1 MQAPAQQNLG
11 TVLFVDDE
19 EFILNLMQDFLTD
32 APFEVLT
39 SRNPTTAL
47 KLINDVS
54 IDMVI
59 SDYNMPQMDG
69 LEFLRQVRKKNPEIR
84 RVISTGFMDTVKAL
98 RTIDDGTISN
108 LYQKP
113 WNLDVLEK
121 EIRNSLTL
129 VRMLRNRSFLE
140 MVNSIEQLPTLP
152 TMYQKYQQALEA
164 EASMEHISKIISID
178 PSITTQVIRL
188 ANSAFLGHG
197 TIHSL
202 DQAIVK
208 IGLNNLSNIL
218 LTVLLTNDLHWS
230 PEQTRELQEVFIHLS
245 LINFGFSYLYRAIHE
260 KSPPDDMSSLGLLYR
275 VGIIVLLNAFPER
288 YTQIRKY
295 QNQHPMETF
304 SECEVA
310 LGYAGTSSVEL
321 SAYLLGWWNFP
332 ETIVEMALLHQ
343 TPNLLRKVYKP
354 FAELLRYTEQMVT
367 VVTSNATDIPS
378 AEWLTFVEGF
388 SNEIKKD
395 MYITLED
402 RYEHLQETY
411 TLS

>member
-1 MQAPAQQNLG
+1 MQTPAQKNLG

-19 EFILNLMQDFLTD
+19 EFILKLMQDFLAD

-39 SRNPTTAL
+39 SRNPFTAL

-59 SDYNMPQMDG
+59 SDYNMPDMDG
-69 LEFLRQVRKKNPEIR
+69 LEFLRNVRKKNPDIR
-84 RVISTGFMDTVKAL
+84 RVISTGYMDTVKAL

-113 WNLDVLEK
+113 WNFDVLEK
-121 EIRNSLTL
+121 EIRNSLTMC
-129 VRMLRNRSFLE
+129 RMLRNRSFLE
-140 MVNSIEQLPTLP
+140 MVNNINQLPTLP
-152 TMYQKYQQALEA
+152 TMYQKYQQAVEA
-164 EASMEHISKIISID
+164 EASMEDISKIISID

-208 IGLNNLSNIL
+208 IGLDNLSNIL
-218 LTVLLTNDLHWS
+218 LTVLLTEDLHWS
-230 PEQTRELQEVFIHLS
+230 RDQTRMLKELFIHLS
-245 LINFGFSYLYRAIHE
+245 MINFGFSYLYRALHK
-260 KSPPDDMSSLGLLYR
+260 KSPPDDMTSMGLLYR
-275 VGIIVLLNAFPER
+275 VGVIVLLNAFPER
-288 YTQIRKY
+288 YAQVKAY
-295 QNQHPMETF
+295 QNQHPTETF
-304 SECEVA
+304 PACEMV
-310 LGYAGTSSVEL
+310 LGYTGRSSVEL

-332 ETIVEMALLHQ
+332 ETIVELSLLHQ
-343 TPNLLRKVYKP
+343 TPNLLRNVYQP
-354 FAELLRYTEQMVT
+354 FAELLGYTEQMVT
-367 VVTSNATDIPS
+367 VVTSNSTDIPS

-395 MYITLED
+395 MYIALED
-402 RYEHLQETY
+402 RYEHLKEAY
-411 TLS
+411 EF